1 MNSKSVFELVRS
13 ESRQDFRWCAWGNK
27 MPKVLT
33 TFATWKLIL
42 AVALASALTG
52 CGSSLPDVSAVRKQM
67 TAEQL
72 AVGEPMV
79 GSVGM
84 TLVPIPAGAFLM
96 GTATPTDTKSNDGKK
111 PELPPGAEAEQ
122 PQHNVSITKPFFI
135 SICEVTQGQYEQ
147 VLGEAPWKGQPLTI
161 EGKNIAASYV
171 SWDQAVEFCK
181 KLSEMESV
189 TYRLPTEAEWEFACR
204 AGSTSAF
211 SFEDGGKLTDYAWFD
226 QNAYKDG
233 EQYAHAAGQKKPNA
247 FGLYDMHGNVWEWC
261 SDWHGSYSDENTKNE
276 DSALIDPTGPEQG
289 WQHAWR
295 GGSFAENSSNL
306 RSACR
311 NSYGRVDYRPEF
323 MAGFRV
329 LREVDGAR

>member
-1 MNSKSVFELVRS
+1 MNSRVT
-13 ESRQDFRWCAWGNK
+13 RWSLTSSTTISTTAFA
-27 MPKVLT
+27 VL
-33 TFATWKLIL
+33 LIIMI
-42 AVALASALTG
+42 SG
-52 CGSSLPDVSAVRKQM
+52 CGSSPPDASAVRKQM

-72 AVGEPMV
+72 AVAEPV
-79 GSVGM
+79 VNSIGM
-84 TLVPIPAGAFLM
+84 TLVPIPAGEFSM
-96 GTATPTDTKSNDGKK
+96 GTAAPTDTKAKGGKK
-111 PELPPGAEAEQ
+111 AELPPGAKAEQ
-122 PQHNVSITKPFFI
+122 PQHKASITKPFFI

-147 VLGEAPWKGQPLTI
+147 VLREAPWKGQPLTI

-171 SWDQAVEFCK
+171 SWDKAVEFCK
-181 KLSEMESV
+181 KLSELENV
-189 TYRLPTEAEWEFACR
+189 RYRLPTEAEWEFACR
-204 AGSTSAF
+204 AGTTSAF
-211 SFEDGGKLTDYAWFD
+211 SLDDGGKLTDYAWFD

-261 SDWHGSYSDENTKNE
+261 SDWYGSYADRIAKNKN
-276 DSALIDPTGPEQG
+276 SALVDPTGPTKG

-295 GGSFAENSSNL
+295 GGGFAENPSNL

-329 LREVDGAR
+329 VKEVDSVK